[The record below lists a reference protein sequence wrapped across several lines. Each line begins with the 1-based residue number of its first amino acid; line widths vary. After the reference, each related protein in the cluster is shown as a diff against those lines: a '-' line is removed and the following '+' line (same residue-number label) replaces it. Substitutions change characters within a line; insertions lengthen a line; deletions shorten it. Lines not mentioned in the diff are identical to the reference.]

1 MDWLIYISIALLL
14 VGAVVALKDVKQAPP
29 EVAAMYLSVGVVF
42 TVGFVCAVF
51 IVLQRLV

>member
-1 MDWLIYISIALLL
+1 MDWLIYVSIAMLL
-14 VGAVVALKDVKQAPP
+14 VGAMLALKDVKKAPP
-29 EVAAMYLSVGVVF
+29 EVATVYLAVGFVF